1 MAVFQ
6 VIAYTV
12 ITTETGTCERLCP
25 YMITMET
32 GTCERLWS
40 VHDHYG
46 DRYM

>member
-1 MAVFQ
+1 MRDCGP
-6 VIAYTV
+6 YM
-12 ITTETGTCERLCP
+12 ITMETGTCERLCP
-25 YMITMET
+25 YMFIMET